1 MNFTL
6 SLEDYTIILN
16 ALHYYKKAP
25 KRDNFQ
31 QYDEQRI
38 NLLRDRL
45 AYQLI
50 PSKKSNPDSEWTS
63 PYKNYSTSKL
73 YWIEHHLIL
82 LLEVNRSTILP
93 STTKNSLLK

>member
-1 MNFTL
+1 MEGQTFTL

-16 ALHYYKKAP
+16 ALHYYKKAN

-31 QYDEQRI
+31 QYDEDRI

-50 PSKKSNPDSEWTS
+50 PSKKSNPDVS
-63 PYKNYSTSKL
+63 ND
-73 YWIEHHLIL
+73 
-82 LLEVNRSTILP
+82 
-93 STTKNSLLK
+93 